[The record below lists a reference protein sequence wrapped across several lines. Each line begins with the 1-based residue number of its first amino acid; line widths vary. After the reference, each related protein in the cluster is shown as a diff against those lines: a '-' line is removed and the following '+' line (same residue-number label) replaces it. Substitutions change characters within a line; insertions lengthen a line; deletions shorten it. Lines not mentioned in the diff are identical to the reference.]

1 MDIINKI
8 LQIITDFPTL
18 PTIYS
23 TLSDVMANPRSTQ
36 QEVAS
41 VIMTDQAAASKVLR
55 VANSPVFGLISRIE
69 SINQAI
75 FFLGFEE
82 IKNLIIALKII
93 DLFKKS
99 KISDQF
105 NPVEFWKHSIAVG
118 VITRAIGSYMGVREL
133 DNYFLAGILHDIGK
147 LLFIRYMENEYV
159 DVLNYSID
167 NNVTIREAESRI
179 LGITHTTAGDLIGE
193 KWKFPYNVRNAIKY
207 HTSGLI
213 DGKVDELT
221 AVVHIANI
229 TARVLELGYPGD
241 RLIHQPNILV
251 WEKLSL
257 PDNLFS
263 NLYNKIMNDYN
274 QSVNIFLL
282 R

>member
-41 VIMTDQAAASKVLR
+41 VIMTDQSAASKVLR

-193 KWKFPYNVRNAIKY
+193 KWKLPYNVRNAIKY

-251 WEKLSL
+251 WEQLSL

-263 NLYNKIMNDYN
+263 NLYNKIINDYN

-282 R
+282 K